1 MMNKQLRKIIVYISI
16 IWGCFLFVLPLSEY
30 GVEASGEGKLIYVI
44 PVENEVEKGLYA
56 FIKRATDEAEE
67 AGANH
72 IIFEIDS
79 PGGLVDSAGDIGKLI
94 QGLETPTTA
103 YITNKALSAGSY
115 IALHTDSIYMK
126 PNATMGASGV
136 ITSDGNA
143 ADDKAQSAW
152 IAAMKSI
159 AEAKGR
165 DPIYAV
171 AMADSSVDLP
181 EYDAPKGKF
190 LTLTANSALEVGYS
204 EGTANNLQEVL
215 ANENLTGA
223 EITEVDLSFAEHAAR
238 FLTHPVVIPILLSI
252 ATLGLVLELYSPGF
266 GVPGSMGL
274 GALVLF
280 FYGHIIA
287 GFAGLETIILLS
299 IGIILIVLEFFVA
312 GGILGALGAG
322 SLVAAMLMAGYSI
335 SHMLM
340 SIAIAILIAI
350 VAAYVLYKRI
360 GTGKGLFN
368 KLILRDRTTT
378 DLGYVTIDNR
388 QNLIGL
394 EGVSLTTLRPSGT
407 ALINDERIDVVT
419 QGDYIDKDEPI
430 EVIFVEGMRVVVRKK
445 QM

>member
-1 MMNKQLRKIIVYISI
+1 MKRKLNKIGLVSI
-16 IWGCFLFVLPLSEY
+16 LLLSFFLLLIPLNQAVLAEESE
-30 GVEASGEGKLIYVI
+30 EGHLVYVI
-44 PVENEVEKGLYA
+44 PVEKEVEKGLYS
-56 FIKRATDEAEE
+56 FLKRATTEAEE

-79 PGGLVDSAGDIGKLI
+79 PGGLVDSAGDIGRLI
-94 QGLETPTTA
+94 QSLDIPTTA

-136 ITSDGNA
+136 ITSDGNE
-143 ADDKAQSAW
+143 ADKKAQSAW

-159 AEAKGR
+159 AEAKDR

-171 AMADSSVDLP
+171 AMADSSIDLP
-181 EYDAPKGKF
+181 EYDAPKGKY
-190 LTLTANSALEVGYS
+190 LTLTASSAEEVGYS
-204 EGTANNLQEVL
+204 EGTKANLQEVL
-215 ANENLTGA
+215 AAEGLSDAHIEEVELT
-223 EITEVDLSFAEHAAR
+223 FAEQAAR
-238 FLTHPVVIPILLSI
+238 FLTHPVVIPILLSL
-252 ATLGLVLELYSPGF
+252 ATLGLVVELYSPGF

-274 GALVLF
+274 SALILF

-287 GFAGLETIILLS
+287 GLAGLETIILLS

-340 SIAIAILIAI
+340 SIAIAILIAFI
-350 VAAYVLYKRI
+350 AGYVLYKRI
-360 GTGKGLFN
+360 GTGKGMFN
-368 KLILRDRTTT
+368 KLILRDRATT
-378 DLGYVTIDNR
+378 DLGYVTIENR

-394 EGVSLTTLRPSGT
+394 DGIALTTLRPAGT
-407 ALINDERIDVVT
+407 ALINNERMDVVT
-419 QGDYIDKDEPI
+419 QGDYIEKNEPI
-430 EVIFVEGMRVVVRKK
+430 EIIYVEGMRVVVRKK
-445 QM
+445 